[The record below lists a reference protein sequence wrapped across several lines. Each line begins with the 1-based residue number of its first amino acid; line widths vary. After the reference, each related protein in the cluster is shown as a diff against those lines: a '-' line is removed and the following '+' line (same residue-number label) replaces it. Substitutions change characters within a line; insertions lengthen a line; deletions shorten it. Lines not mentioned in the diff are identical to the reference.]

1 MELPPGTSVKV
12 MNEWMREEMKDDLF
26 GSIIWEKKVNG
37 EPQDMATSVFE
48 EFEDEVFS
56 LGTGFLCGCTT
67 LVIISRKAVYIGH
80 YWENIS
86 FSPDKVWLD
95 LYKTSEAAFKR
106 TVINGLTVGVGRGTY
121 PEQVSLKGQKHRI
134 QDSYLHAYLM
144 IPSDNSEGY
153 EDGYRDKWEQIKEI
167 VNGILPDLST
177 GDRWTEVKYK
187 PLLKD
192 SKLLENTARGRILF
206 KYDPN
211 HNGKKKT
218 ALWIEQNA
226 TPYHDDEW

>member
-1 MELPPGTSVKV
+1 
-12 MNEWMREEMKDDLF
+12 
-26 GSIIWEKKVNG
+26 
-37 EPQDMATSVFE
+37 MATSVFE
-48 EFEDEVFS
+48 EFEDEAFS

-86 FSPDKVWLD
+86 FSPDKDWLD
-95 LYKTSEAAFKR
+95 LYKNAEAAFKR
-106 TVINGLTVGVGRGTY
+106 TVINGLTVGVGRGNY
-121 PEQVSLKGQKHRI
+121 PEQVSLQGQKSKI
-134 QDSYLHAYLM
+134 EDSYVHAYLM
-144 IPSDNSEGY
+144 IPSNDSNGDEN
-153 EDGYRDKWEQIKEI
+153 GYRDKWEEIKKT
-167 VNGILPDLST
+167 VNGFVHTLSAEN
-177 GDRWTEVKYK
+177 RWTEVKYD
-187 PLLKD
+187 PLPKK
-192 SKLLENTARGRILF
+192 SRLLRDTARGRILF